1 MKKSKR
7 FGKMTQE
14 EFDYYLTDFMISID
28 DLDLYWG
35 QIDGELNDGI
45 KVKHL
50 YSEVSGLVGVVYYTR
65 DNEGYYIIW
74 E

>member
-1 MKKSKR
+1 MKKIESL
-7 FGKMTQE
+7 GKMTQE
-14 EFDYYLTDFMISID
+14 EFDNYLTDFMISIE

-35 QIDGELNDGI
+35 QEDLLLNNGI

-50 YSEVSGLVGVVYYTR
+50 YNEVSGLVGVVYYTR
-65 DNEGYYIIW
+65 DDNYYYIW